1 MRLSR
6 SRSHSGFTLIELLV
20 VIAIIA
26 ILIGLLLPAVQKVRE
41 AAARM
46 KCSNN
51 LKQFG
56 LAIHNHHDA
65 LGFLPHGGLSWP
77 SAPAYTA
84 PGNPFGLKDQGCGWG
99 FHVLPF
105 LEQDN
110 LYKGNGTPNINAASA
125 QARGTPVKTFS
136 CPSKP
141 GPNPRVFTGGS
152 WFGPGGNLPFFQTD
166 YAGCGGTGNNGAI
179 VQHNPNWPG
188 GSGMWPP
195 PTPGTFTPRNDMIN
209 LAALIDGTSNTLV
222 IGEKNLNPS
231 ALSGFQGDDNEGYT
245 AGWDHDTMRWTN
257 RPPVADRPGLGGT
270 GAFGGPH
277 SGGFMALFGD
287 GSVKLLNYSINNTTW
302 VRIGVRNDGQ
312 VLGNF

>member
-1 MRLSR
+1 MGVSARKGRL
-6 SRSHSGFTLIELLV
+6 GFTLIELLV

-56 LAIHNHHDA
+56 LAVHNHHDST
-65 LGFLPHGGLSWP
+65 GFLPHGGVGWDRP
-77 SAPAYTA
+77 PAYTA
-84 PGNPFGLKDQGCGWG
+84 PGNPYGLKDQGCGWG
-99 FHVLPF
+99 FHLLPF

-110 LYKGNGTPNINAASA
+110 LYKGSGAGSANAATA

-152 WFGPGGNLPFFQTD
+152 WFGPTGNLPFFQTD
-166 YAGCGGTGNNGAI
+166 YAGSQGTGNNGAI
-179 VQHNPNWPG
+179 AYHNPNW
-188 GSGMWPP
+188 SSWPAP
-195 PTPGTFTPRNDMIN
+195 LPGTFTPNNDMIN

-245 AGWDHDTMRWTN
+245 AGWDGDTIRQTN
-257 RPPVADRPGLGGT
+257 ILPRPDTPGVGGG

-287 GSVKLLNYSINNTTW
+287 GSVKLINYSINNLTW
-302 VRIGVRNDGQ
+302 ACLGIRNDGQ
-312 VLGNF
+312 VLGNY